1 MNVRVALAACLLC
14 CAQARARPPI
24 FVVADHPGRRRKSRI
39 RHRGK
44 YRNGAGARVR
54 TAGTIAALAV
64 RRGEE
69 VRQGQLIAT
78 VGDPKLVLQEAGL
91 RDEIAALHAQL
102 AQTKA
107 DLQRSETL
115 VLTGATP
122 RMLRDQLRTQVQV
135 QQNTIQARMAQ
146 LQVVAQQMTEG
157 QVLAPTSGRVL
168 DLPYTEGTV
177 VTAGESVAS
186 IAVSGYV
193 LRLRVPEEHARFI
206 KPGDQIR
213 VDDAALPG
221 GGSAT
226 GRITLVYPQIKDGR
240 VVAEAQ
246 VAGLGAYF
254 VGQRVLVWVAGGV
267 RPRVVVPANL
277 LVTRF
282 GLDYARL
289 VAPGGIVEVPVQRG
303 QPANLPNMPDGIEIL
318 SGLCAGDRLAP
329 P

>member
-14 CAQARARPPI
+14 CAQARAAAD
-24 FVVADHPGRRRKSRI
+24 FVVQTTPAADEKAVFATVESTETVP
-39 RHRGK
+39 
-44 YRNGAGARVR
+44 ARVR

-64 RRGEE
+64 RRGDE

-226 GRITLVYPQIKDGR
+226 SRIALVYPQIKDGR

>member
-14 CAQARARPPI
+14 CAQARAAAD
-24 FVVADHPGRRRKSRI
+24 FVVQTTPAADEKAVFATVESTETVP
-39 RHRGK
+39 
-44 YRNGAGARVR
+44 ARVR
-54 TAGTIAALAV
+54 TAGTS
-64 RRGEE
+64 
-69 VRQGQLIAT
+69 T
-78 VGDPKLVLQEAGL
+78 SHPKLVLQEAGL

>member
-14 CAQARARPPI
+14 CAQARAAAD
-24 FVVADHPGRRRKSRI
+24 FVVQTTPAADEKAVFATVESTETVP
-39 RHRGK
+39 
-44 YRNGAGARVR
+44 ARVR

-64 RRGEE
+64 RRGDE

>member
-14 CAQARARPPI
+14 CAQARAAAD
-24 FVVADHPGRRRKSRI
+24 FVVQTTPAADEKAVFATVESTETVP
-39 RHRGK
+39 
-44 YRNGAGARVR
+44 ARVR

>member
-1 MNVRVALAACLLC
+1 VQTTPAADEK
-14 CAQARARPPI
+14 AVFATVESTETVP
-24 FVVADHPGRRRKSRI
+24 
-39 RHRGK
+39 
-44 YRNGAGARVR
+44 ARVR